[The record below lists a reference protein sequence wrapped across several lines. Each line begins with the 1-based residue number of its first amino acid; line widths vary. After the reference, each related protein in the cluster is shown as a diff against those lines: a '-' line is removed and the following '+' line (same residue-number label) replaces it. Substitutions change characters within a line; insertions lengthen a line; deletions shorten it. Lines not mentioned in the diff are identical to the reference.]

1 MCPEEK
7 KQEEEGSGNHFIE
20 GVLDEN
26 KEVEFRA
33 MKKGKILTILE
44 SVLTIPLFNKER
56 GCFVSSRA
64 HCPREYT

>member
-7 KQEEEGSGNHFIE
+7 QQDEEGSGNRSIE
-20 GVLDEN
+20 GVIDEN

-44 SVLTIPLFNKER
+44 NVLTFPLSNYER
-56 GCFVSSRA
+56 GCFVSS
-64 HCPREYT
+64 

>member
-7 KQEEEGSGNHFIE
+7 EKEREGSGNHSIE
-20 GVLDEN
+20 GVLDGN

-44 SVLTIPLFNKER
+44 NVLTIPLPNYER
-56 GCFVSSRA
+56 GSFVSS
-64 HCPREYT
+64 